1 MFLPTVAPHCTLE
14 ALLGITEGLPP
25 KEEGRMKRLRVLMLI
40 AAISILLPAF
50 GRLAVAEAEV
60 TTTLLPTSSE
70 SIPADQDKLLRI
82 KADENNQPELRGRLT
97 FDLGV
102 LPAGATIKKATVQLV
117 ASRGTEVQEVQV
129 FLDGGNQPVGR
140 WTSRVDKCCTFA
152 ASSDPLRQRVEEA
165 FAGKKP
171 LSLTLQSIST
181 RSDWRYFSM
190 AEYGGISSQKP
201 RLIIEYILPT
211 ALLVREQERDSTKTR
226 WKFSPHPSNVGVKP
240 FFADLTVI
248 SNPAFYDDGIYL
260 FAQPSSQKTMLYA
273 LYPGGS
279 NRWDP
284 IEIKVKPGS
293 HALVS
298 SAGRLYSVGE
308 DRIVI
313 YDLEK
318 EGVAIKSVDLGDF
331 KPALRPTLG
340 PDGSLYAMPSGSGY
354 ISGFNPDPQ
363 ELWRYPS
370 DATKLTDASR
380 ITLSPDAGRY
390 AYVLTKVGKET
401 HPVRIDA
408 ATGSPVAYDLKV
420 KTNEAHDLDLG
431 FKGFHRPVAI
441 KGPKEDYVFLAAYTE
456 QNGLLVAHSGGDV
469 IWWKEGPVSQPIVD
483 RQENNVLAVQ
493 NGSFRVFDK
502 FNGQEVCSSAEANL
516 ATTSNLVMDG
526 DGIVYFWN
534 NGTLL
539 GYAND
544 CKNTLTQKLDGLP
557 KDLELLFAPDGTL
570 YARTE
575 QNHLYTIAPTQK
587 EVNLEKA
594 NLQTDTIYSAD
605 FIKVAANLRV
615 ETATNVFLK
624 AQDHISFSPGFTV
637 MQGASLRCRIGL

>member
-1 MFLPTVAPHCTLE
+1 
-14 ALLGITEGLPP
+14 
-25 KEEGRMKRLRVLMLI
+25 MKRVRVLVFI
-40 AAISILLPAF
+40 AAMSVLLPAL
-50 GRLAVAEAEV
+50 GRLAVAGTEV

-70 SIPADQDKLLRI
+70 STPADQDKLLWI
-82 KADENNQPELRGRLT
+82 KADENNKPVIRGHLT

-102 LPAGATIKKATVQLV
+102 LPVGATIKKATLQLV
-117 ASRGTEVQEVQV
+117 AYQGNEVQEVQI
-129 FLDGGNQPVGR
+129 FPDGGSQPAGR
-140 WTSRVDKCCTFA
+140 WTSRNDRCCTFA

-165 FAGKKP
+165 FTGRKP

-181 RSDWRYFSM
+181 RSDWRYYSM
-190 AEYGGISSQKP
+190 AEYGGTSSNKP
-201 RLIIEYILPT
+201 RLILEYILPT
-211 ALLVREQERDSTKTR
+211 TLLEREHARDTTKTR
-226 WKFSPHPSNVGVKP
+226 WKFFPQPSNVRVKP
-240 FFADLTVI
+240 FLANLTII
-248 SNPAFYDDGIYL
+248 SNPAFHDDGIYL
-260 FAQPSSQKTMLYA
+260 FAQPSPQKTMLYA
-273 LYPGGS
+273 LYPGGG
-279 NRWDP
+279 NRWGP
-284 IEIKVKPGS
+284 KETQVRPGS
-293 HALVS
+293 HAMVS

-318 EGVAIKSVDLGDF
+318 EGVAIKTVDLRDF

-354 ISGFNPDPQ
+354 IYGFNPDPQ
-363 ELWRYPS
+363 ELWRYRS
-370 DATKLTDASR
+370 DATTLADASR

-408 ATGSPVAYDLKV
+408 ATGSPVVYDLRV
-420 KTNEAHDLDLG
+420 KTNEAHNLDLG

-456 QNGLLVAHSGGDV
+456 QNGLLLTHSGGEV
-469 IWWKEGPVSQPIVD
+469 FWWKEGSASQPIVD
-483 RQENNVLAVQ
+483 RQENSVRAVQ
-493 NGSFRVFDK
+493 NGGFRVYDK
-502 FNGQEVCSSAEANL
+502 FDGKEVCSSAEANL

-526 DGIVYFWN
+526 DGNVYFWN

-544 CKNTLTQKLDGLP
+544 CKNILNQKLAGLP

-575 QNHLYTIAPTQK
+575 QNHLYTITPTLN
-587 EVNLEKA
+587 EVTLEKA
-594 NLQTDTIYSAD
+594 NLQTETIYSAEI
-605 FIKVAANLRV
+605 IKVAANLRM
-615 ETATNVFLK
+615 ESATNVFLK
-624 AQDHISFSPGFTV
+624 AQDHIIFGPGVTV
-637 MQGASLRCRIGL
+637 KQGASLRCRVGL